1 VRAVWFALEGAFRR
15 LRPGWP
21 LLLAVAVLGYFAWHG
36 LHGARGLWAWL
47 EVGRELGRA
56 RAELAALEA
65 ERRALERRVDA
76 LQPDRSDP
84 DLLEEQL
91 RRLGY
96 LGEREAVILVPAGPP
111 R

>member
-1 VRAVWFALEGAFRR
+1 MSALARGLDEALRWLRR
-15 LRPGWP
+15 GWP
-21 LLLAVAVLGYFAWHG
+21 LPVSVALIGYFAWHG
-36 LHGARGLWAWL
+36 LHGERGLWAWL
-47 EVGRELGRA
+47 EVGRELERA
-56 RAELAALEA
+56 KSELVGLRT
-65 ERRALERRVDA
+65 ERRALEQRVEA

-96 LGEREAVILVPAGPP
+96 VAEREAVILAPAAAP